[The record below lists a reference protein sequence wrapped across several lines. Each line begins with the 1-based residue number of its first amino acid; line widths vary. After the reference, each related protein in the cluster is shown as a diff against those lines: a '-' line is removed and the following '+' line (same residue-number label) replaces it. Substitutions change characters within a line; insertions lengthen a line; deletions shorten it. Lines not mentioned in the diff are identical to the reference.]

1 MVPTA
6 KESSGCSTCSHDFIQ
21 IVSCQLSRA
30 CLTIVTRKVSDQMTS
45 RRLMLGFMLL
55 LHAAFSLLGNAG
67 THSLLGCQHDHG
79 SHVTGSPLESVPHS
93 HRGCQ
98 HAHCHSHHDPETP
111 DSAPHSLP
119 PLTDDGCAICQFF
132 ICPVDAVVAFEWA
145 PRIEDLTVVAVEV
158 AFQPGIEFESVYEVR
173 GPPALA

>member
-1 MVPTA
+1 M
-6 KESSGCSTCSHDFIQ
+6 
-21 IVSCQLSRA
+21 
-30 CLTIVTRKVSDQMTS
+30 TRKVSDLMTS
-45 RRLMLGFMLL
+45 RRLMFGFMLL

-79 SHVTGSPLESVPHS
+79 SLVTDSPSESVPHS
-93 HRGCQ
+93 HRGCH

-119 PLTDDGCAICQFF
+119 PLTDDDCAICQFF
-132 ICPVDAVVAFEWA
+132 ICPVDAAVVFEWA
-145 PRIEDLTVVAVEV
+145 PRMEDLTVVAVEI

-173 GPPALA
+173 GPPALV